1 VTVRVERWNGQA
13 GVAEQLARWHVQEW
27 QNVFPDWTVQKAIA
41 EFNTQLLTTELPA
54 TWLAFK
60 DDLLIGSISAL
71 LEDATEL
78 NDLPGPWLA
87 SFYIVPEW
95 RGQGAAQLLMDAAM
109 QAVKKLGYIK
119 WYLFTPHHQAYYAKV
134 GWSKVESRQLHT
146 QAVMVMQ
153 QLLNE

>member
-13 GVAEQLARWHVQEW
+13 GVAEQLAHWHVQEW
-27 QNVFPDWTVQKAIA
+27 QNVFPNWTVQKAVA
-41 EFNTQLLTTELPA
+41 EFNAQLHTYELPA

-60 DDLLIGSISAL
+60 DDVLIGSISAL

-109 QAVKKLGYIK
+109 QAVKKLGYKK
-119 WYLFTPHHQAYYAKV
+119 WYLFTPHHQAYYAKQ
-134 GWSKVESRQLHT
+134 GWVLIENRRIHHENV
-146 QAVMVMQ
+146 AVMAQ
-153 QLLNE
+153 EFN